1 MKRESHIAE
10 SRELHNR
17 SLEILK
23 RKGRKKVVLYF
34 YELQVK
40 YSIMRRKKKEKKKV
54 RRWGREGERDCR
66 ITS

>member
-17 SLEILK
+17 SLGILK
-23 RKGRKKVVLYF
+23 REGRKKVVLYF

-40 YSIMRRKKKEKKKV
+40 YSIMRRKKKKEKSL
-54 RRWGREGERDCR
+54 EGGAEKGKG
-66 ITS
+66 IAE